1 MALVQKT
8 TIAAAGG
15 VLLGM
20 IGATLLQAQTPKA
33 GPGYVVAEFNVKDQ
47 DAFRDYGQRVPA
59 TLSQYGGR
67 FLVRGGKVESLKGDE
82 PKTPVVVLAFESV
95 EQARKWASSPEYGAL
110 VPLRDK
116 AADARIFI
124 IEGVTPSP

>member
-110 VPLRDK
+110 VPLRHK

>member
-33 GPGYVVAEFNVKDQ
+33 GPGYVVAELNVKDQ